1 MLSVVHF
8 LALANKCHVVNSSQT
23 RLCDDSGPSMQRSRA
38 NGEIL
43 ALFCSVLF
51 QAKIFP
57 SDRKE
62 QAELSG
68 LRPQRRVMCGEGYL
82 PPPAYWGRFWDF
94 LKFLSKCGGFYACLM
109 RKTTCGQKLG
119 PGRCSIDPLGA
130 KDIKRT
136 EVKNLTRSS
145 TPKLA
150 PELEHISVRCH
161 CHRC

>member
-1 MLSVVHF
+1 MSRSQQFSDEALWRLRAIHAEIKSKWRDIGSV
-8 LALANKCHVVNSSQT
+8 
-23 RLCDDSGPSMQRSRA
+23 
-38 NGEIL
+38 
-43 ALFCSVLF
+43 LFCSVLF

-68 LRPQRRVMCGEGYL
+68 LRPQGRVMCGEGYL
-82 PPPAYWGRFWDF
+82 PPPAYWGRFWDFF